1 MKDIKVLALVLV
13 ASLALAGCEEKNQ
26 EYYSKH
32 IDSAKEK
39 MDECNKNLD
48 KAVKKSDEK
57 LFIKITQDPECLAA
71 SDAIKEDRIQQAKLE
86 QERKEAEQKQAL
98 ETELTTIKNQIAGKS
113 WQESINEYLKIEGC
127 NALFSTPSPKCKA
140 WKIIYNEKVDE
151 GKKELIKLPFEG
163 IKEQMG
169 SLCKLDKRP
178 NSNCSVAELVLEE
191 KAKEDLA
198 NADIQTVEA
207 KKSIYCAEDIYS
219 SNACRKSW
227 ESAWDRESDK
237 HVKFFTENDEE
248 FINTFNSC
256 ADKIATLD
264 AQKLEWSQKNDLERQ
279 ITDTY
284 PCYQAKMAYS
294 KRGMGYSVRFE
305 KKIEK

>member
-39 MDECNKNLD
+39 LNECD
-48 KAVKKSDEK
+48 KTLYKAMKENDEK
-57 LFIKITQDPECLAA
+57 LFTKITQDPECLAA
-71 SDAIKEDRIQQAKLE
+71 DSAITEDRKQQEKLE

-98 ETELTTIKNQIAGKS
+98 ETELTAIKNQVAGKS
-113 WQESINEYLKIEGC
+113 WQESINEYLKVDEC
-127 NALFSTPSPKCKA
+127 NALFSTRSPKCKA

-227 ESAWDRESDK
+227 EDAWDRESDK

-264 AQKLEWSQKNDLERQ
+264 AQKLEWSQKNNLERQ
-279 ITDTY
+279 ITDTF

>member
-1 MKDIKVLALVLV
+1 MKDLKVLTLVLVVGLALV
-13 ASLALAGCEEKNQ
+13 GCEEKNQ
-26 EYYSKH
+26 EYYSQH

-39 MDECNKNLD
+39 LD
-48 KAVKKSDEK
+48 DCLKTLYKAIMQSDQT
-57 LFIKITQDPECLAA
+57 LFNKITQDTECQAA
-71 SDAIKEDRIQQAKLE
+71 SDAIKKDPIE
-86 QERKEAEQKQAL
+86 QKIKEAKEKQAL
-98 ETELTTIKNQIAGKS
+98 ESELIAIKKQIAGKS
-113 WQESINEYLKIEGC
+113 WQESINKYLEVEEC
-127 NALFSTPSPKCKA
+127 NSLFLKTSPQCKA
-140 WKIIYNEKVDE
+140 WKMIYNEKVDE

-163 IKEQMG
+163 IKEQMH
-169 SLCKLDKRP
+169 SLCKLYKGP
-178 NSNCSVAELVLEE
+178 SSNCSLAELVLEE

-207 KKSIYCAEDIYS
+207 KKSIYCAEDINS
-219 SNACRKSW
+219 SNACSKSW
-227 ESAWDRESDK
+227 NNAWNRESDK
-237 HVKFFTENDEE
+237 HIKFFTENDEE

-256 ADKIATLD
+256 VDKVAAVD